1 MITIQRLFWAQMLIA
16 VAGMAIGYAVAG
28 SLFVSLVFVILGVMW
43 LSAQMRKGS
52 GLENF
57 LLVVFLLAAGLGCW
71 FGVPIW
77 LSLITVVAAL
87 GAWDL
92 DHFLQRLSIVER
104 VEFDT
109 GLGREHLRRLGIV
122 QGLGMLGGI
131 VALILRARISFWWEA
146 LLVLLAL
153 IGIQQVI
160 RFVRKLMEE

>member
-16 VAGMAIGYAVAG
+16 VAGLAIGYAVAG
-28 SLFVSLVFVILGVMW
+28 SLLASLAFVILGAMW
-43 LSAQMRKGS
+43 FSSQQRRGS
-52 GLENF
+52 GLEGF
-57 LLVVFLLAAGLGCW
+57 LLVVFMLAAGMGYW

-77 LSLITVVAAL
+77 FSLVTVVAAL

-92 DHFLQRLSIVER
+92 DHFLQRLSTIER

-122 QGLGMLGGI
+122 QGLGLLGGV
-131 VALILRARISFWWEA
+131 VALVLRARISFWWEA